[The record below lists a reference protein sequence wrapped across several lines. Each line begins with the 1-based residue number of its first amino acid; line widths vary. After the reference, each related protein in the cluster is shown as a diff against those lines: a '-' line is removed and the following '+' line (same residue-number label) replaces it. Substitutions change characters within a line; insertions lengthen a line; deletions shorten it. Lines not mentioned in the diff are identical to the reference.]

1 MFKQFIIHGLRTTS
15 YTPLIQLVKPYSKS
29 TQHEVKEIEI
39 PVPWGKVAGM
49 YNFFLQ
55 A

>member
-15 YTPLIQLVKPYSKS
+15 YIQLVKPYSKS
-29 TQHEVKEIEI
+29 TQYEVKEIEI